1 MTIKK
6 TDVPVLR
13 YFRMSEGEDELST
26 LVQAIRATAEIISL
40 RHRDDE
46 PLLHYLLV
54 LVTLIEEAC
63 MLINPPPN

>member
-1 MTIKK
+1 
-6 TDVPVLR
+6 
-13 YFRMSEGEDELST
+13 MSEGEDELST
-26 LVQAIRATAEIISL
+26 LVQAIRATAEIICL